1 MTSVPSK
8 KKIESFQDLVVWQ
21 KSMDLVAECYQLA
34 HRLPQNEQYGWLLR
48 CGAQPFQFLPISLR
62 AWPLALQGICPFSTC
77 RERLSQGG
85 RNPSPHRKAPGL
97 LWLFRASQAR
107 ELGRR
112 NRTYAC
118 GSSKETRP
126 SSLRPPSFLHYPLLT
141 TNCPH
146 SSILLDCRGYE
157 CH

>member
-62 AWPLALQGICPFSTC
+62 VLAGGTP
-77 RERLSQGG
+77 RNLSV
-85 RNPSPHRKAPGL
+85 SYM
-97 LWLFRASQAR
+97 S
-107 ELGRR
+107 
-112 NRTYAC
+112 RTAL
-118 GSSKETRP
+118 SRS
-126 SSLRPPSFLHYPLLT
+126 
-141 TNCPH
+141 
-146 SSILLDCRGYE
+146 
-157 CH
+157 